1 MIKKFFI
8 DLPTIFSQINGKSL
22 LQICHK
28 EFYGKFSILILIVY
42 RVWTKDLY
50 IKLIRHVYLFVQII
64 EQEHLSV
71 LEQEH
76 LQFLVVL

>member
-28 EFYGKFSILILIVY
+28 EFYGKFSILIFIVY
-42 RVWTKDLY
+42 AQWSTGGWDRL
-50 IKLIRHVYLFVQII
+50 VQI
-64 EQEHLSV
+64 
-71 LEQEH
+71 
-76 LQFLVVL
+76 